1 MTDPKIDFT
10 RLTEFVTNARVELFS
25 PDHSVRVVVGPGGAV
40 HDVELTS
47 RVLKYPADEVGPLV
61 LELIREAEKQMNQEV
76 AEVMSE
82 MAGERMPVR
91 TDHLAAMPTPA
102 DVERELRA
110 MRGAE

>member
-1 MTDPKIDFT
+1 MTDPRPDFT
-10 RLTEFVTNARVELFS
+10 RLSEFVAKARVELFS

-61 LELIREAEKQMNQEV
+61 LEVLREAEKQMNQEV

-82 MAGERMPVR
+82 IAGERMPAR

-102 DVERELRA
+102 DVERELRTMKEA
-110 MRGAE
+110 R